1 MNKLNRSIVKILLL
15 VFIINFQIPVWAQ
28 TQGGV
33 AAPIGGGDYFVGD
46 SINDNDYKLGPGD
59 QLKANLIVG
68 DNAMS
73 LDYDFVIGPD
83 GKIFFPKVGEIN
95 LLGLTVSEAKILVN
109 KHIKKA
115 YQEEYYLSFRLF
127 SPRQIRIYLSGS
139 EDKPLFM
146 GDKKYVSVYGEV
158 QKSGRFEYL
167 PGKKFSDYISYA
179 GGPNPRAHLSM
190 ATITRQ
196 NQKLYINGSD
206 VIFNGNIKKDVEIEP
221 GDVINIPTQ
230 FIYFTDLGSFS
241 TTIFTILALY
251 NTFVK

>member
-1 MNKLNRSIVKILLL
+1 MNKLNRSIAKILLL
-15 VFIINFQIPVWAQ
+15 VFIISFPIPVWAQ

-33 AAPIGGGDYFVGD
+33 VAPATGGEYFVGD
-46 SINDNDYKLGPGD
+46 AINDNDYKLGPGD

-73 LDYDFVIGPD
+73 LDYDFAIGPD
-83 GKIFFPKVGEIN
+83 GKIFFPKVGEID
-95 LLGLTVSEAKILVN
+95 LLGLTVSEAKKVVN
-109 KHIKKA
+109 EHIKKA
-115 YQEEYYLSFRLF
+115 YQEEYYLSFRLL
-127 SPRQIRIYLSGS
+127 SPRQIRIYLTGS

-158 QKSGRFEYL
+158 QKSGRFEYI
-167 PGKKFSDYISYA
+167 PGRKFSDYISYA

-196 NQKLYINGSD
+196 NQKIYIDGSD
-206 VIFNGNIKKDVEIEP
+206 VIFNGNNKKDIAIEP
-221 GDVINIPTQ
+221 RDVINIPAQ

-251 NTFVK
+251 TTFIK